1 MAEDKNKQ
9 NPEELQDEQLN
20 EVNGGIYKQK
30 PPFSVTWPH
39 SGSFDKLI
47 ITTMAEDLKKQQE
60 ELQEEQLQDEQLQE
74 VNGGRYSIVFIN

>member
-1 MAEDKNKQ
+1 MLCQFYRNVVPILQKSLFCLDDCQLIPIFASRNQ
-9 NPEELQDEQLN
+9 NNNNFLN
-20 EVNGGIYKQK
+20 
-30 PPFSVTWPH
+30 
-39 SGSFDKLI
+39 